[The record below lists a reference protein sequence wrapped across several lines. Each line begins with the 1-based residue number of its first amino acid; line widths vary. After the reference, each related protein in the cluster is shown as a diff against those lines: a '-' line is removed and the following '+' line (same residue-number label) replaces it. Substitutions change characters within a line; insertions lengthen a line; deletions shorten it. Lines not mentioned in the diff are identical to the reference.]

1 MQNARP
7 GFKNLSWEESV
18 GKGIGETKVKE
29 LIHNQNYSCWKKK
42 QRWKCVRTYR
52 GEISMVVGKDI
63 GMEDIMN
70 LMGKALTSHFVRKQL
85 LEGGLNW
92 WLK

>member
-7 GFKNLSWEESV
+7 GFKNLSWEELV

-42 QRWKCVRTYR
+42 QR
-52 GEISMVVGKDI
+52 
-63 GMEDIMN
+63 
-70 LMGKALTSHFVRKQL
+70 
-85 LEGGLNW
+85 
-92 WLK
+92 